1 MSPVREA
8 VAVTG
13 PQLNS
18 LARIQVRVASG
29 RIGWTGP
36 LLLLVARPVLW
47 MTTQCLVALLFLLL
61 HHRTPWREATYW
73 WSVYFTVGD
82 IGCLIGLRYFTR
94 QEGTRQERTR
104 LRDLIGPIHLRH
116 GRDLFLGAAYF
127 LLFFFFFMAGG
138 YLSQQWFYGSSGVNP
153 SAYILHARAL
163 PPWAMAYSITVW
175 WLVSSPTEEMT
186 YQAFVLPRLQAL
198 TGRTW
203 VAFAAVA
210 FWWTAQHCVLGFV
223 PDARS
228 LTCRFL
234 GFLPGCM
241 MSIALYLRTR
251 RLMPLILAHWPM
263 DIAAVLMTAF

>member
-8 VAVTG
+8 VVVTG

-29 RIGWTGP
+29 RIDWTGP

-47 MTTQCLVALLFLLL
+47 MAAQCVVALLFLLL
-61 HHRTPWREATYW
+61 HRPAPWREATYW
-73 WSVYFTVGD
+73 WSVYCTSGD
-82 IGCLIGLRYFTR
+82 VGCLIGLRYFTR
-94 QEGTRQERTR
+94 QEGTR
-104 LRDLIGPIHLRH
+104 LRDLIGPIHFRY
-116 GRDLFLGAAYF
+116 GRDLILGVGYF
-127 LLFFFFFMAGG
+127 LLMFPFFLCGG
-138 YLSQQWFYGSSGVNP
+138 YLAQKLFYGSSGVNP
-153 SAYILHARAL
+153 GAYILHARAL
-163 PPWAMAYSITVW
+163 PVWATVYSITLW
-175 WLVSSPTEEMT
+175 WLISSPTEEMT

-203 VAFAAVA
+203 IAVSAVA
-210 FWWTAQHCVLGFV
+210 FCWTAQHCVFGFV
-223 PDARS
+223 PNARS
-228 LTCRFL
+228 LACRFL
-234 GFLPGCM
+234 AFLPGCL